1 MMKRPFILFIF
12 SLLVVLSA
20 QAQGEPAFMPTF
32 KPVERTHD
40 FGTIYEKDGKVT
52 NVFELKN
59 LGDKPVA
66 ISAVNTWC
74 GCMVADYTK
83 RAIRPGESARVTVSL
98 DPDHKQ
104 GNFVKQVI
112 VLVNDGSA
120 YVRLWVKA
128 NIVPMVHPVR
138 EDHPFDYGHG
148 LFMNQQILPFP
159 DLQPGQSHSFELKL
173 ANDTSK
179 PMTITFR
186 RIPNNTVLKMPAQV
200 KLKPHQRTS
209 IRVSYRYFRPHTATR
224 YIQIIPVVNGKEA
237 KPLVVRWNVAN
248 KFRLLQ

>member
-1 MMKRPFILFIF
+1 MKRYLFLFVFTLF
-12 SLLVVLSA
+12 SA
-20 QAQGEPAFMPTF
+20 FAAMAQGEPQFLATF

-40 FGTIYEKDGKVT
+40 FGTIYEKDGKVV
-52 NVFELKN
+52 NVFRLRNE
-59 LGDKPVA
+59 GDKPVA

-83 RAIRPGESARVTVSL
+83 RAVRPGETASITVSL

-104 GNFVKQVI
+104 GNFVKQVV

-138 EDHPFDYGHG
+138 EDHPFDYGNG

-159 DLQPGQSHSFELKL
+159 ELSVGQTHSFELKL
-173 ANDTSK
+173 ANDTDK
-179 PMTITFR
+179 PMTVRFSR
-186 RIPNNTVLKMPAQV
+186 KPNNTVLKMPSVV
-200 KLKPHQRTS
+200 KLGPRQRTS
-209 IRVSYRYFRPHTATR
+209 IRVSYTYFRRHSSTR
-224 YIQIIPVVNGKEA
+224 HIEIIPTVNGKVC
-237 KPLVVRWNVAN
+237 KPLVVKWNVAQ
-248 KFRLLQ
+248 KFRLLN

>member
-1 MMKRPFILFIF
+1 MMK
-12 SLLVVLSA
+12 SLLFLILSLFATLSA
-20 QAQGEPAFMPTF
+20 QAQGEPQFLETF

-40 FGTIYEKDGKVT
+40 FGTIYEKDGKVVH
-52 NVFELKN
+52 VFRLRNNGKS
-59 LGDKPVA
+59 PVA

-83 RAIRPGESARVTVSL
+83 RAVRPGETARVTVSL

-104 GNFVKQVI
+104 GNFVKQVV

-148 LFMNQQILPFP
+148 LFMNQHLHAHI
-159 DLQPGQSHSFELKL
+159 H
-173 ANDTSK
+173 
-179 PMTITFR
+179 
-186 RIPNNTVLKMPAQV
+186 KMQNQGMLYMP
-200 KLKPHQRTS
+200 KS
-209 IRVSYRYFRPHTATR
+209 C
-224 YIQIIPVVNGKEA
+224 
-237 KPLVVRWNVAN
+237 
-248 KFRLLQ
+248 

>member
-1 MMKRPFILFIF
+1 MIK
-12 SLLVVLSA
+12 SLLFLILSLFATLTA
-20 QAQGEPAFMPTF
+20 QAQGEPQFLETF

-40 FGTIYEKDGKVT
+40 FGTIYEKDGKVV
-52 NVFELKN
+52 NVFRLRNNGK
-59 LGDKPVA
+59 KPVV

-83 RAIRPGESARVTVSL
+83 RAVRPGETARVTVSL

-104 GNFVKQVI
+104 GNFVKQVV

-148 LFMNQQILPFP
+148 LFMNQQLLPFP
-159 DLQPGQSHSFELKL
+159 ELTVGQTHTFELKL
-173 ANDTSK
+173 ANDTDK
-179 PMTITFR
+179 PMTIQFKR
-186 RIPNNTVLKMPAQV
+186 VPNNTVLKMPSMVRLQ
-200 KLKPHQRTS
+200 PHERKS
-209 IRVSYRYFRPHTATR
+209 IRVSYLYFRRHHATR
-224 YIQIIPVVNGKEA
+224 RIHVIPVVNGKEA
-237 KPLVVRWNVAN
+237 KPLVVKWNVAQ
-248 KFRLLQ
+248 KFRLLN